1 MSINDTLNQ
10 CILVIKD
17 ENRKSIF
24 EREDISS
31 YFIFSKPRNFK
42 KMKKNDLNK
51 KIVLGILFLFP
62 LVVYLFFASGKNN
75 FAKLPVLTAGVTEI
89 SDLDSTNS
97 IQFKDK
103 ITILGY
109 CGGSLEEKQ
118 AEALNLNEK
127 IYKRFYEFEDF
138 QFVFLVNKAYAA
150 EVDQL
155 KNALREGV
163 GTDLSK
169 WNFVTASKE
178 TMNKHF
184 SSLKTPLELNEVGST
199 PFVFIID
206 KDANLRGRNDD
217 EDQGIVFGFD
227 ARSVAQINKKMID
240 DVKVILAEYRLAL
253 KIYNT
258 EREK

>member
-1 MSINDTLNQ
+1 MGKTD
-10 CILVIKD
+10 
-17 ENRKSIF
+17 
-24 EREDISS
+24 
-31 YFIFSKPRNFK
+31 FK
-42 KMKKNDLNK
+42 K
-51 KIVLGILFLFP
+51 KIVLGVLFIFP
-62 LVVYLFFASGKNN
+62 LLVYLFFASGKNN
-75 FAKLPVLTAGVTEI
+75 FAKLPVLTADIIEI
-89 SDLDSTNS
+89 SELDSLTS

-109 CGGSLEEKQ
+109 WGGSLVDKQ

-138 QFVFLVNKAYAA
+138 QFVFLVSEKFSN
-150 EVDQL
+150 EVDKL
-155 KNALREGV
+155 KNSLKEGV

-169 WNFVTASKE
+169 WNFINVSRNTIQ
-178 TMNKHF
+178 THF
-184 SSLKTPLELNEVGST
+184 QSLKTPLKLSPEGST

-206 KDANLRGRNDD
+206 KNASLRGRNDD
-217 EDQGIVFGFD
+217 EDEGTLYGFD

-258 EREK
+258 KRDK

>member
-1 MSINDTLNQ
+1 M
-10 CILVIKD
+10 K
-17 ENRKSIF
+17 
-24 EREDISS
+24 
-31 YFIFSKPRNFK
+31 RNEI
-42 KMKKNDLNK
+42 NK
-51 KIVLGILFLFP
+51 KIVLGILFIFP
-62 LVVYLFFASGKNN
+62 LLVYLFFASGKNN
-75 FAKLPVLTAGVTEI
+75 FAKLPVLTSGVSEI
-89 SDLDSTNS
+89 RDLDSSST

-109 CGGSLEEKQ
+109 WGGSLEEKK

-138 QFVFLVNKAYAA
+138 QFVFLVNEAYGTQV
-150 EVDQL
+150 EQL
-155 KNALREGV
+155 KNALKEGV

-169 WNFVTASKE
+169 WNFVTLTQE
-178 TMNKHF
+178 TMRTHF
-184 SSLKTPLELNEVGST
+184 NSLQTPLKLNEVAST
-199 PFVFIID
+199 PYVFIID

-217 EDQGIVFGFD
+217 EDQGIVYGFD

-258 EREK
+258 KR

>member
-1 MSINDTLNQ
+1 M
-10 CILVIKD
+10 K
-17 ENRKSIF
+17 
-24 EREDISS
+24 
-31 YFIFSKPRNFK
+31 RNEI
-42 KMKKNDLNK
+42 NK
-51 KIVLGILFLFP
+51 KIVLGILFIFP
-62 LVVYLFFASGKNN
+62 LLVYLFFASGKNN
-75 FAKLPVLTAGVTEI
+75 FAKLPVLSSGVSEI
-89 SDLDSTNS
+89 RDLDSSST

-109 CGGSLEEKQ
+109 WGGSLEEKK

-138 QFVFLVNKAYAA
+138 QFVFLVNEAYGTQV
-150 EVDQL
+150 EQL
-155 KNALREGV
+155 KNALKEGV

-169 WNFVTASKE
+169 WNFVTLTQE
-178 TMNKHF
+178 TMRTHF
-184 SSLKTPLELNEVGST
+184 SSLQTPLKLNEVAST
-199 PFVFIID
+199 PYVFIID

-217 EDQGIVFGFD
+217 EDQGIVYGFD

-258 EREK
+258 KR

>member
-1 MSINDTLNQ
+1 
-10 CILVIKD
+10 
-17 ENRKSIF
+17 
-24 EREDISS
+24 
-31 YFIFSKPRNFK
+31 
-42 KMKKNDLNK
+42 MKRNDLNK
-51 KIVLGILFLFP
+51 KIVLGILFVFP

-75 FAKLPVLTAGVTEI
+75 FAKLPVLTVGVTEI

-109 CGGSLEEKQ
+109 WGGSLEEKQ

-138 QFVFLVNKAYAA
+138 QFVFLVNEAYTP

-169 WNFVTASKE
+169 WNFVTVSKE

-184 SSLKTPLELNEVGST
+184 SSLKTPLELNGVGST

-206 KDANLRGRNDD
+206 KDGNLRGRNDD
-217 EDQGIVFGFD
+217 EDQGTVFGFD